1 MISKWVHYTYTLK
14 NIVFLSDYL
23 WIFYETIWKLRMQIR
38 EQWDAPYGE
47 MKCSVFIVWV
57 CCRAKRGGLLYGER
71 GRPAAFYK

>member
-1 MISKWVHYTYTLK
+1 
-14 NIVFLSDYL
+14 
-23 WIFYETIWKLRMQIR
+23 MQIR
-38 EQWDAPYGE
+38 EQGDAPSGE